1 MVNMITFGFRNKTGG
16 LLRAVAAM
24 VLGGVI
30 MAFPSSALII
40 VVQVI
45 AAFLIASGLVSL
57 IFGFVNR
64 QNGGLPI
71 MLTNTVVDIIL
82 GVVIFM
88 FPAQVASVVMFVI
101 GLVLM
106 FFGIFHISAL
116 LSANK
121 VISVGMWA
129 YIMPVLCTIGGAMVI
144 FHPFGLGK
152 FLTVVVGIALLLYGI
167 SELVS
172 SWNMHKAMKEYEIKF
187 NAPVGEKKN
196 DSLDD
201 QGIKDVDYEKI

>member
-1 MVNMITFGFRNKTGG
+1 MITFGFRNKTGG

-30 MAFPSSALII
+30 MAFPSSALKI

-64 QNGGLPI
+64 QNGGFPL

-88 FPAQVASVVMFVI
+88 FPAEVASVVMFVI

-106 FFGIFHISAL
+106 LFGIFHISAL
-116 LSANK
+116 LSASK
-121 VISVGMWA
+121 VITVGVWT
-129 YIMPVLCTIGGAMVI
+129 YVMPVLCAVGGAMVI
-144 FHPFGLGK
+144 FHPFGLGE
-152 FLTVVVGIALLLYGI
+152 FLTVVVGIALLLYGV

-187 NAPVGEKKN
+187 NTPVGEKKKGTDD
-196 DSLDD
+196 DS
-201 QGIKDVDYEKI
+201 GVKDVDYEKI

>member
-1 MVNMITFGFRNKTGG
+1 MITFGFKNKTGG
-16 LLRAVAAM
+16 LLRAFAAM

-30 MAFPSSALII
+30 MAFPSSALKI

-57 IFGFVNR
+57 IFGFINR
-64 QNGGLPI
+64 QNGGLPL

-82 GVVIFM
+82 GAVIFM

-101 GLVLM
+101 GIVLM

-116 LSANK
+116 LSASK
-121 VISVGMWA
+121 VIVVGIWS

-172 SWNMHKAMKEYEIKF
+172 SWNMHRAMKEYEIKF
-187 NAPVGEKKN
+187 NAPVGEMKKDASEN
-196 DSLDD
+196 E
-201 QGIKDVDYEKI
+201 GIKDVDYEKI